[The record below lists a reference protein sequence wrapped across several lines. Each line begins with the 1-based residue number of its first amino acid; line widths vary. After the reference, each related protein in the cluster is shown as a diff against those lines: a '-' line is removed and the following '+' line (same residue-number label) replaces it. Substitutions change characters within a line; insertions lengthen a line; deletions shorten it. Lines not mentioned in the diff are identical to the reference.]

1 MLTLASVPL
10 PASAATRVAGPYGLV
25 LSSVPA
31 KIPADGQIYGAL
43 VVSLANSSGLP
54 VLAPYDIQVY
64 LSSAVSGV
72 ADVPQSV
79 AIHAGQSY
87 VVANVTTST
96 TPGSATVTATAAGLR
111 TASVLV
117 RTVVPSG
124 FPDHLVA
131 FAVPPVQ
138 LARTTPSQGEIVVQ
152 VQDDLGLPA
161 RTAGAVTVSVSS
173 SDKRVLN
180 VSGSSFVIPAQ
191 ATVAW
196 DNYTTRLVT
205 GSASVTASATGFT
218 SGSTSVTIVQAPRL
232 VLTVSAEP
240 GLIAPAS
247 TGRIV
252 VSLSDTFGD
261 PAQAPANIQVY
272 LTSSNLTVAV
282 ISTGSSGLNPYPLTI
297 PKNQIYAEATFTSK
311 SLGTTNIT
319 ASAHGLVAG
328 FRKVVVAKSL
338 SATGLRLFLAPN
350 PVSTGQN
357 LKAIAVGLV
366 HLNKTGAIN
375 PSVASAATQAVVTAS
390 DNATGRVIWQQYI
403 TFNIP
408 DSYEVVAFSSTQL
421 PSATVVTA
429 AAQNLASAQ
438 AVMKTLRPDL
448 PIGPPPS
455 RVVVT
460 PITPSF
466 PADGNQYQGLLISLQ
481 DSSGG
486 PAVAP
491 SNVPVRLSLNRTDLF
506 QVVAANSSV
515 TVPANQGFAIAWVR
529 TLAVE
534 GTVNVTAGS
543 SGFRPSWTLLSTRA
557 LSPARLALYASPSPA
572 MLSPGGYQALLAI
585 QLQDAHGNPARARA
599 QTTVSLI
606 SSNKTL
612 FAQPLSVV
620 ILVRSDYATVP
631 LKIGGP
637 SASVI
642 TAITPGLR
650 PANVTFT
657 SLRLPLGITLSSSV
671 ATIYQNQTATFTASV
686 LVMHEPVQNATVTWH
701 ATGGTPSIQKSVTGS
716 NGVASV
722 KLTPTGLGV
731 VLVYAT
737 ISSAIIGS
745 VNSTSAQ
752 TVVIN
757 YPLKPPPPP
766 PPSLLSRV
774 YGYLLYI
781 VAAAVVAVVVT
792 LFLLR
797 RRRGEV
803 KEDDTFSI
811 GGSPGEGAAYGMSA
825 KLDYFPIVKG
835 IHF

>member
-1 MLTLASVPL
+1 MLALTSVPL
-10 PASAATRVAGPYGLV
+10 PASATTHVAGPYGLV

-31 KIPADGQIYGAL
+31 RIPADGQVYGAL
-43 VVSLANSSGLP
+43 VVSLVNSSGLP
-54 VLAPYDIQVY
+54 VVAPYDIQVY

-96 TPGSATVTATAAGLR
+96 TPGSASVTATAAGLK

-138 LARTTPSQGEIVVQ
+138 LARTTPSEGEIVVQ

-180 VSGSSFVIPAQ
+180 VSGSSFTIPAQ
-191 ATVAW
+191 STAAW
-196 DNYTTRLVT
+196 DNYTTGLVT

-218 SGSTSVTIVQAPRL
+218 SGSTSVTIVQAPGL
-232 VLTVSAEP
+232 VLRVTAEP
-240 GLIAPAS
+240 GLIAPGGS

-261 PAQAPANIQVY
+261 PAEAPANIQVY

-282 ISTGSSGLNPYPLTI
+282 ISTGSSGLSPYPLTI
-297 PKNQIYAEATFTSK
+297 PKDQTYAETTFTSK

-328 FRKVVVAKSL
+328 FGKVVVAKSL
-338 SATGLRLFLAPN
+338 PPTGLRLFLAPN
-350 PVSTGQN
+350 PVSTGQY

-375 PSVASAATQAVVTAS
+375 PSVASTATQAVVTAS

-403 TFNIP
+403 TFNIL
-408 DSYEVVAFSSTQL
+408 DSYEAVTFSSTQL
-421 PSATVVTA
+421 PSTTVVTA
-429 AAQNLASAQ
+429 AAQNLVSAQ

-455 RVVVT
+455 RVVVS
-460 PITPSF
+460 PITQSF
-466 PADGNQYQGLLISLQ
+466 PADGNLYQGLLISLQ

-491 SNVPVRLSLNRTDLF
+491 GDVPVHLSLNRTDLF

-557 LSPARLALYASPSPA
+557 PSPARLALYASPSPA
-572 MLSPGGYQALLAI
+572 MLSPGGNQALLAI
-585 QLQDAHGNPARARA
+585 QLQDTHGNPARARV

-606 SSNKTL
+606 SSNTTL
-612 FAQPLSVV
+612 FARPLSVTIPV
-620 ILVRSDYATVP
+620 HSDYAVVP

-637 SASVI
+637 STSVI

-650 PANVTFT
+650 PANATFT
-657 SLRLPLGITLSSSV
+657 SLRLPLGITLSSS
-671 ATIYQNQTATFTASV
+671 AAIIYPNQTATFTASV
-686 LVMHEPVQNATVTWH
+686 LAMHEPVQNATVAWH
-701 ATGGTPSIQKSVTGS
+701 ATGGTLSYQKSVTGS

-722 KLTPTGLGV
+722 KVTPTGLGV

-737 ISSAIIGS
+737 ISSALIGS

-757 YPLKPPPPP
+757 YPAKPPA
-766 PPSLLSRV
+766 PSLLSQI
-774 YGYLLYI
+774 YSYLPYI
-781 VAAAVVAVVVT
+781 GAGVAAVVVVAIFVI
-792 LFLLR
+792 R
-797 RRRGEV
+797 RRRGGNVEE
-803 KEDDTFSI
+803 EDTLDI
-811 GGSPGEGAAYGMSA
+811 GPAAGEGTA
-825 KLDYFPIVKG
+825 LDLRGHSMRKV
-835 IHF
+835 